1 MTDGTDG
8 HAPAPVSRRRKK
20 SLREMLALLL
30 DSSGPQRE
38 YLINIILAQSSGEPG
53 REPSLRENRARCANI
68 QEQLVGLLRAEADAG
83 PGQLL
88 PFFKHL
94 DNFPLDPEHELP
106 AALSQIFPLGPGET
120 EKKLFHRLELFWLLT
135 LMGDLD
141 SARPLRKELEPQVSL
156 QQPRLY
162 IIWLLSLARILQKRG
177 KRLSFSSLWLNLI
190 CEYHSLD
197 GPATALYLILRWVR
211 MLSWGRDTA
220 LRKQVLQKFGARLR
234 QRNDLLSATL
244 LYELFNQEHRH
255 ANPGEKMLY
264 TRLLLHHPSSLL
276 SVQQLQY
283 LHFFAGNYLSAV
295 KASIPQSIREFQH
308 SNYYLHKSWSYL
320 QNLSFFLRANLHDEQ
335 YARAMTYLQQRV
347 VELGS
352 QISLQNNA
360 YVETL
365 HENYSTIKT
374 LLRQVEE
381 LSITDNLTGL
391 KNRRYLANNLYH
403 AFQLAARH
411 KVPVC
416 LAILDIDFFKSV
428 NDRLGHPAG
437 DQVLKSLARLLLSSF
452 RKSDAVIRYGGEEF
466 LLVLFDVSQER
477 MEALMNELRHKV
489 ASHRFSWQGNP
500 IRISVSIGWATT
512 NQACLSQSDLDEQI
526 ARIDAALYTAK
537 NTGRDQVVRA
547 PDRFP
552 A

>member
-1 MTDGTDG
+1 MTDR
-8 HAPAPVSRRRKK
+8 AESPALKSVSWRRKK

-30 DSSGPQRE
+30 DSSGNQRE
-38 YLINIILAQSSGEPG
+38 YLINVILSRATGESG
-53 REPSLRENRARCANI
+53 REPSLRETRSLCAAI
-68 QEQLVGLLRAEADAG
+68 QEQLIGLLRADPNPG
-83 PGQLL
+83 PGKLL

-94 DNFPLDPEHELP
+94 DNFPLNPEREA
-106 AALSQIFPLGPGET
+106 AALSLIYPEDPGE
-120 EKKLFHRLELFWLLT
+120 EDKQLFRRLELFWLLT

-141 SARPLRKELEPQVSL
+141 SAGPLRKELEPQVSL
-156 QQPRLY
+156 ERPRLH
-162 IIWLLSLARILQKRG
+162 IIWLLSLARVLQKRG
-177 KRLSFSSLWLNLI
+177 KRFSFNSLWLEII
-190 CEYHSLD
+190 CEYNCLD
-197 GPATALYLILRWVR
+197 GPATALYLILRWIR
-211 MLSWGRDTA
+211 MLNWGRDTA

-234 QRNDLLSATL
+234 QRQDLLSATL

-255 ANPGEKMLY
+255 ANPSEKMLY
-264 TRLLLHHPSSLL
+264 TRLLLRHPSSLL

-295 KASIPQSIREFQH
+295 KVSFPQSIREFQH
-308 SNYYLHKSWSYL
+308 SNYYLHKSWTYL
-320 QNLSFFLRANLHDEQ
+320 QNLSLFLRAHLYDNQ
-335 YARAMTYLQQRV
+335 YSRAMTYLQQRV

-365 HENYSTIKT
+365 HENYATIKT

-411 KVPVC
+411 KVPIC

-428 NDRLGHPAG
+428 NDRLGHLAG
-437 DQVLKSLARLLLSSF
+437 DQVLKSLAKLLLSSF

-466 LLVLFDVSQER
+466 LLVLFDASPER
-477 MEALMNELRHKV
+477 MTALMEELRQKV
-489 ASHRFSWQGNP
+489 RNHRFSWQAHI
-500 IRISVSIGWATT
+500 IRITVSIGWTICPQTT
-512 NQACLSQSDLDEQI
+512 LKPGVLEDYI

-537 NTGRDQVVRA
+537 HTGRDQVVRA
-547 PDRFP
+547 AD
-552 A
+552 